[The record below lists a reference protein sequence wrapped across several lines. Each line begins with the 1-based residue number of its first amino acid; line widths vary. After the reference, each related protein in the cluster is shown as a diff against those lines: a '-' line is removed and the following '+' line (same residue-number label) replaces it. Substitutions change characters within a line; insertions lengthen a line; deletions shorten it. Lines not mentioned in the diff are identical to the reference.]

1 MSPLLTGFA
10 FGGSAGTP
18 KATVTGSTGS
28 PTVDTTSRVGK
39 TIYKFTG
46 SGTITVGVGG
56 TCEYLVIGGGNDSG
70 AGGYIYNTSANLPA
84 GTLTVTIGAGAS
96 SYTGNAT
103 RLGDVVGLAGGYHM
117 FNVSGTYYTL
127 NGGSAGGG
135 SQTSG
140 ATMTAALSGAQGNN
154 GGSGITGSMG
164 PPAYG
169 GGGGAGGA
177 GVSAV
182 SLALGGGNGGAG
194 ATNSIT
200 GTSTTY
206 AAGGGGYGGASSGTP
221 NTAGAANTGSGGGA
235 ANAGGSGF
243 VVVVIG

>member
-46 SGTITVGVGG
+46 SGTITVGVAG
-56 TCEYLVIGGGNDSG
+56 TCEYMVLGGGAVNG
-70 AGGYIYNTSANLPA
+70 AGGYVYTTSGFLPA
-84 GTLTVTIGAGAS
+84 GTLTVTIGAGVAVAS
-96 SYTGNAT
+96 SGIMTGNSSA
-103 RLGDVVGLAGGYHM
+103 LGNIFAMSGSRTE
-117 FNVSGTYYTL
+117 FSNSGTKYLIQGASSGGTTTTSVTNSAL
-127 NGGSAGGG
+127 GGGQGSA
-135 SQTSG
+135 
-140 ATMTAALSGAQGNN
+140 
-154 GGSGITGSMG
+154 GGSGITNTMG
-164 PPAYG
+164 APGIG
-169 GGGGAGGA
+169 GGGGAGGV
-177 GVSAV
+177 GGNAV
-182 SLALGGGNGGAG
+182 STSSHGAGGAG

-206 AAGGGGYGGASSGTP
+206 CAGGAGSASGDGGANS
-221 NTAGAANTGSGGGA
+221 GSGGGVG
-235 ANAGGSGF
+235 NTGGSGF